1 MEDQDFASRLA
12 AALDCD
18 KETVGDFIKGETSLV
33 SSLFA
38 VDRKEGDQEEKKL
51 NADSADLEGK
61 ADIGANGAPSSAPAS
76 DAAGQ
81 PTRPTSTKANF
92 RIFLIS

>member
-33 SSLFA
+33 SSLFV

-61 ADIGANGAPSSAPAS
+61 TDTGANGAPSGAPAPC
-76 DAAGQ
+76 G
-81 PTRPTSTKANF
+81 PRWHE
-92 RIFLIS
+92 